1 MSEQKKAQETEL
13 TDLEPKEDP
22 KGGIIAILIG
32 LKPPAPPSTELPAVQ
47 SPGLTIPGPHV

>member
-1 MSEQKKAQETEL
+1 MTEETKPAETEL

-32 LKPPAPPSTELPAVQ
+32 LRQPAPTSTELPAVQ
-47 SPGLTIPGPHV
+47 NPGIIPGPHV

>member
-1 MSEQKKAQETEL
+1 MSDQKNKPETEL

-32 LKPPAPPSTELPAVQ
+32 LKPPAPPSTQLPAVQ
-47 SPGLTIPGPHV
+47 NPGLTIPGPHV